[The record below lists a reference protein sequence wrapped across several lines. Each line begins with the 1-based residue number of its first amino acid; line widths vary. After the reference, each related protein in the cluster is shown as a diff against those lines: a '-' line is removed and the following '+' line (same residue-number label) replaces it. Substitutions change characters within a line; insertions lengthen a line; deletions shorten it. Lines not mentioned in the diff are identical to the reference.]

1 MSKINPKEELA
12 SIRNMMEKS
21 SKFSNLSGLS
31 IFFTGLLTIIAAS
44 VIYFDIGF
52 SYSDVEISYSQLINN
67 EGSKENL
74 DQKIRLLSL
83 IASVIL
89 ALSLL
94 ILYVTASKKTKR
106 EGIKL
111 FNPTFKRTVR
121 SLVVPLVS
129 GGVFSFFLIYNQMYG
144 LVAPATLIFYGLG
157 LIAASSFLFYGCWFI
172 VLGYRLWLGAY
183 VFW

>member
-1 MSKINPKEELA
+1 MSEINPKEELA

-31 IFFTGLLTIIAAS
+31 IFLLFLTILAAS
-44 VIYFDIGF
+44 IIYFDVGF

-89 ALSLL
+89 VLSLI
-94 ILYVTASKKTKR
+94 ILYITASRKTK
-106 EGIKL
+106 K
-111 FNPTFKRTVR
+111 
-121 SLVVPLVS
+121 
-129 GGVFSFFLIYNQMYG
+129 GGH
-144 LVAPATLIFYGLG
+144 
-157 LIAASSFLFYGCWFI
+157 
-172 VLGYRLWLGAY
+172 
-183 VFW
+183 